1 MDNLEQVVE
10 AIIFSA
16 GNVITKKD
24 ILSKLPDDVKR
35 KDLNK
40 AIRRLSKKYSGKA
53 GIHLTVM
60 ENDVQFTSN
69 PDYGDI
75 VAEVLRVTKEKELSK
90 VLLEVLS
97 IVAYMGPITKTQI
110 EDIRNTNSEYAV
122 STLCRFDLIYPCGR
136 ADTLGRPTL
145 YKTTH
150 KFLQKFGLKS
160 LKDLPDK
167 EEVLKRLKDLNPV
180 EKSDSLFR
188 EIDTDN
194 LDDILQ
200 EGDDIDER
208 IEAAK
213 RDFVDVY
220 MNTDEIPDFLDG
232 EDVNVIDDEEDKTL
246 PESEYDES
254 DENDDYEEEDDFDE
268 EDSYDDEET
277 DEDTY
282 DDEDDDYVETSSVF
296 DDEDEDYGDDE
307 IVAEDDDMDDDFGG
321 GLYD

>member
-24 ILSKLPDDVKR
+24 ILSKLPEDVKR

-40 AIRRLSKKYSGKA
+40 AIRRLSKKYSGKV

-75 VAEVLRVTKEKELSK
+75 VADVLRVTKEKELSK

-97 IVAYMGPITKTQI
+97 IIAYMGPITKTQI

-122 STLCRFDLIYPCGR
+122 SALCRFDLIYPCGR

-200 EGDDIDER
+200 EDDDIDDR

-232 EDVNVIDDEEDKTL
+232 EEVDVIGDEEAAIADYSEDEEDEDL
-246 PESEYDES
+246 DAADDFED
-254 DENDDYEEEDDFDE
+254 DDYEDEEEDEQYGDE
-268 EDSYDDEET
+268 TDDE
-277 DEDTY
+277 
-282 DDEDDDYVETSSVF
+282 DDYVETSSVF
-296 DDEDEDYGDDE
+296 DDEDEEYGDDDE
-307 IVAEDDDMDDDFGG
+307 SDNGEYDDRFGG

>member
-24 ILSKLPDDVKR
+24 ILSKLPEDVKR

-75 VAEVLRVTKEKELSK
+75 VADVLRVTKEKELSK

-97 IVAYMGPITKTQI
+97 IIAYMGPITKTQI

-122 STLCRFDLIYPCGR
+122 SALCRFDLIYPCGR

-200 EGDDIDER
+200 EDDDIDDR

-232 EDVNVIDDEEDKTL
+232 EEVDVIGDEEAAIADYSEDEEDEDL
-246 PESEYDES
+246 YAADDFED
-254 DENDDYEEEDDFDE
+254 DDYEDEEEDEQYGDE
-268 EDSYDDEET
+268 TDDE
-277 DEDTY
+277 
-282 DDEDDDYVETSSVF
+282 DDYVETSSVF
-296 DDEDEDYGDDE
+296 DDEDEEYGDDDE
-307 IVAEDDDMDDDFGG
+307 SDNGEYDDSFGG

>member
-1 MDNLEQVVE
+1 LDNLEQVVE

-24 ILSKLPDDVKR
+24 ILSKLPEDVKR

-69 PDYGDI
+69 PNYGDI
-75 VAEVLRVTKEKELSK
+75 VADVLRVTKEKELSK

-97 IVAYMGPITKTQI
+97 IIAYMGPITKTQI

-122 STLCRFDLIYPCGR
+122 SALCRFDLIYPCGR

-200 EGDDIDER
+200 EDDDIDDR

-232 EDVNVIDDEEDKTL
+232 EEVDVIGDEEAAIADYSEDEEDEDL
-246 PESEYDES
+246 DAADDFED
-254 DENDDYEEEDDFDE
+254 DDYEDEEEDEQYGDE
-268 EDSYDDEET
+268 TDDE
-277 DEDTY
+277 
-282 DDEDDDYVETSSVF
+282 DDYVETSSVF
-296 DDEDEDYGDDE
+296 DDEDEEYGDDDE
-307 IVAEDDDMDDDFGG
+307 SDNGEYDDSFGG

>member
-1 MDNLEQVVE
+1 LDNLEQVVE

-24 ILSKLPDDVKR
+24 ILSKLPEDVKR

-75 VAEVLRVTKEKELSK
+75 VADVLRVTKEKELSK

-97 IVAYMGPITKTQI
+97 IIAYMGPITKTQI

-122 STLCRFDLIYPCGR
+122 SALCRFDLIYPCGR

-150 KFLQKFGLKS
+150 KFIQKFGLKS

-200 EGDDIDER
+200 EDDDIDDR

-232 EDVNVIDDEEDKTL
+232 EEVDVIGDEEAAIADYSEDEEDEDL
-246 PESEYDES
+246 DAADDFED
-254 DENDDYEEEDDFDE
+254 DDYEDEEEDEQYGDE
-268 EDSYDDEET
+268 TDDE
-277 DEDTY
+277 
-282 DDEDDDYVETSSVF
+282 DDYVETSSVF
-296 DDEDEDYGDDE
+296 DDEDEEYGDDDE
-307 IVAEDDDMDDDFGG
+307 SDNGEYDDSFGG

>member
-24 ILSKLPDDVKR
+24 ILSKLPEDVKR

-75 VAEVLRVTKEKELSK
+75 VADVLRVTKEKELSK

-97 IVAYMGPITKTQI
+97 IIAYMGPITKTQI

-122 STLCRFDLIYPCGR
+122 SALCRFDLIYPCGR

-200 EGDDIDER
+200 EDDDIDDR

-232 EDVNVIDDEEDKTL
+232 EEVDVIGDEEAAIADYSEDEEDEDL
-246 PESEYDES
+246 DAADDFED
-254 DENDDYEEEDDFDE
+254 DDYEDEEEDEQYGDE
-268 EDSYDDEET
+268 TDDE
-277 DEDTY
+277 
-282 DDEDDDYVETSSVF
+282 DDYVETSSVLDD
-296 DDEDEDYGDDE
+296 DDEEYGDDDE
-307 IVAEDDDMDDDFGG
+307 SDDGEYDDSFGG

>member
-24 ILSKLPDDVKR
+24 ILSKLPEDVKR

-75 VAEVLRVTKEKELSK
+75 VADVLRVTKEKELSK

-97 IVAYMGPITKTQI
+97 IIAYMGPITKTQI

-122 STLCRFDLIYPCGR
+122 SALCRFDLIYPCGR

-200 EGDDIDER
+200 EDDDIDDR

-232 EDVNVIDDEEDKTL
+232 EEVDVIGDEEAAIADYSEDEEDEDL
-246 PESEYDES
+246 DAADDFED
-254 DENDDYEEEDDFDE
+254 DDYEDEEEDEQYGDE
-268 EDSYDDEET
+268 TDDE
-277 DEDTY
+277 
-282 DDEDDDYVETSSVF
+282 DDYVETSSVF
-296 DDEDEDYGDDE
+296 DDEDEEYGDDDE
-307 IVAEDDDMDDDFGG
+307 SDNGEYDDSFGG

>member
-24 ILSKLPDDVKR
+24 ILSKLPEDVKR

-75 VAEVLRVTKEKELSK
+75 VADVLRVTKEKELSK

-97 IVAYMGPITKTQI
+97 IIAYMGPITKTQI

-122 STLCRFDLIYPCGR
+122 SALCRFDLIYPCGR

-200 EGDDIDER
+200 EDDDIDDR

-232 EDVNVIDDEEDKTL
+232 EEVDVIGDEEAAIADYSEDEEDEDL
-246 PESEYDES
+246 DAADDFED
-254 DENDDYEEEDDFDE
+254 DDYEDEEEDEQYGDE
-268 EDSYDDEET
+268 TDDE
-277 DEDTY
+277 
-282 DDEDDDYVETSSVF
+282 DDYVETSSVF
-296 DDEDEDYGDDE
+296 DDEDEEYGDDDE
-307 IVAEDDDMDDDFGG
+307 SDDGEYDDSFGG

>member
-24 ILSKLPDDVKR
+24 ILSKLPEDVKR

-75 VAEVLRVTKEKELSK
+75 VADVLRVTKEKELSK

-97 IVAYMGPITKTQI
+97 IIAYMGPITKTQI

-122 STLCRFDLIYPCGR
+122 SALCRFDLIYPCGR

-200 EGDDIDER
+200 EDDDIDDR

-232 EDVNVIDDEEDKTL
+232 EEVDVIGDEEAAIADYSEDEEDEDL
-246 PESEYDES
+246 DAADDFED
-254 DENDDYEEEDDFDE
+254 DDYEDEEEDEQYGDE
-268 EDSYDDEET
+268 TDDE
-277 DEDTY
+277 
-282 DDEDDDYVETSSVF
+282 DDYVETSSVF
-296 DDEDEDYGDDE
+296 DDEDEEYGDDDE
-307 IVAEDDDMDDDFGG
+307 SDNGEYDDRFGG

>member
-1 MDNLEQVVE
+1 LDNLEQVVE

-24 ILSKLPDDVKR
+24 ILSKLPEDVKR

-75 VAEVLRVTKEKELSK
+75 VADVLRVTKEKELSK

-97 IVAYMGPITKTQI
+97 IIAYMGPITKTQI

-122 STLCRFDLIYPCGR
+122 SALCRFDLIYPCGR

-200 EGDDIDER
+200 EDDDIDDR

-232 EDVNVIDDEEDKTL
+232 EEVDVIGDEEAAIADYSEDEEDEDL
-246 PESEYDES
+246 DAADDFED
-254 DENDDYEEEDDFDE
+254 DDYEDEEEDEQYGDE
-268 EDSYDDEET
+268 TDDE
-277 DEDTY
+277 
-282 DDEDDDYVETSSVF
+282 DDYVETSSVF
-296 DDEDEDYGDDE
+296 DDEDEEYGDDDE
-307 IVAEDDDMDDDFGG
+307 SDNGEYDDSFGG

>member
-1 MDNLEQVVE
+1 LDNLEQVVE

-24 ILSKLPDDVKR
+24 ILSKLPEDVKR

-75 VAEVLRVTKEKELSK
+75 VADVLRVTKEKELSK

-97 IVAYMGPITKTQI
+97 IIAYMGPITKTQI

-122 STLCRFDLIYPCGR
+122 SALCRFDLIYPCGR

-200 EGDDIDER
+200 EDDDIDDR

-232 EDVNVIDDEEDKTL
+232 EEVDVIGDEEAAIADY
-246 PESEYDES
+246 SEDEEYE
-254 DENDDYEEEDDFDE
+254 DLDAADDFEDDDYEDEEEDEQYGDE
-268 EDSYDDEET
+268 TDDE
-277 DEDTY
+277 
-282 DDEDDDYVETSSVF
+282 DDYVETSSVF
-296 DDEDEDYGDDE
+296 DDEDEEYGDDDE
-307 IVAEDDDMDDDFGG
+307 SDNGEYDDSFGG

>member
-24 ILSKLPDDVKR
+24 ILSKLPEDVKR

-75 VAEVLRVTKEKELSK
+75 VADVLRVTKEKELSK

-97 IVAYMGPITKTQI
+97 IIAYMGPITKTQI

-122 STLCRFDLIYPCGR
+122 SALCRFDLIYPCGR

-200 EGDDIDER
+200 EDDDIDDR

-232 EDVNVIDDEEDKTL
+232 EEVDVIGDEEAAIADYSK
-246 PESEYDES
+246 DEEE
-254 DENDDYEEEDDFDE
+254 DLDAADDFEDDDYEDEEEDEQYGDE
-268 EDSYDDEET
+268 TDDE
-277 DEDTY
+277 
-282 DDEDDDYVETSSVF
+282 DDYVETSSVLDD
-296 DDEDEDYGDDE
+296 DDEEYGDDDE
-307 IVAEDDDMDDDFGG
+307 SDDGEYDDSFGG

>member
-24 ILSKLPDDVKR
+24 ILSKLPEDVKR

-75 VAEVLRVTKEKELSK
+75 VADVLRVTKEKELSK

-97 IVAYMGPITKTQI
+97 IIAYMGPITKTQI

-122 STLCRFDLIYPCGR
+122 SALCRFDLIYPCGR

-200 EGDDIDER
+200 EDDDIDDR
-208 IEAAK
+208 IEVAK

-232 EDVNVIDDEEDKTL
+232 EEVDVIGDEEAAIADYSEDEEDEDL
-246 PESEYDES
+246 DAADDFED
-254 DENDDYEEEDDFDE
+254 DDYEDEEEDEQYGDE
-268 EDSYDDEET
+268 TDDE
-277 DEDTY
+277 
-282 DDEDDDYVETSSVF
+282 DDYVETSSVF
-296 DDEDEDYGDDE
+296 DDEDEEYGDDDE
-307 IVAEDDDMDDDFGG
+307 SDNGEYDDSFGG

>member
-24 ILSKLPDDVKR
+24 ILSKLPEDVKR

-75 VAEVLRVTKEKELSK
+75 VADVLRVTKEKELSK

-97 IVAYMGPITKTQI
+97 IIAYMGPITKTQI

-122 STLCRFDLIYPCGR
+122 SALCRFDLIYPCGR

-200 EGDDIDER
+200 EDDDIDDR

-232 EDVNVIDDEEDKTL
+232 EEVDVIGDEEAAIADYSEDEEDEDL
-246 PESEYDES
+246 DAADDFED
-254 DENDDYEEEDDFDE
+254 DDYEDEEEDE
-268 EDSYDDEET
+268 QYGEET
-277 DEDTY
+277 D
-282 DDEDDDYVETSSVF
+282 DEDDYVETSSVF
-296 DDEDEDYGDDE
+296 DDEDEEYGDDDE
-307 IVAEDDDMDDDFGG
+307 SDDGEYDDSFGG

>member
-24 ILSKLPDDVKR
+24 ILSKLPEDVKR

-75 VAEVLRVTKEKELSK
+75 VADVLRVTKEKELSK

-97 IVAYMGPITKTQI
+97 IIAYMGPITKTQI

-122 STLCRFDLIYPCGR
+122 SALCRFDLIYPCGR

-200 EGDDIDER
+200 EDDDIDDR

-232 EDVNVIDDEEDKTL
+232 EEVDVIGDEEAAIVDYSEDEEDEDL
-246 PESEYDES
+246 DAADDFED
-254 DENDDYEEEDDFDE
+254 DDYEDEEEDEQYGDE
-268 EDSYDDEET
+268 TDDE
-277 DEDTY
+277 
-282 DDEDDDYVETSSVF
+282 DDYVETSSVF
-296 DDEDEDYGDDE
+296 DDEDEEYGDDDE
-307 IVAEDDDMDDDFGG
+307 SDNGEYDDSFGG

>member
-24 ILSKLPDDVKR
+24 ILSKLPEDVKR

-75 VAEVLRVTKEKELSK
+75 VADVLRVTKEKELSK

-97 IVAYMGPITKTQI
+97 IIAYMGPITKTQI

-122 STLCRFDLIYPCGR
+122 SALCRFDLIYPCGR

-200 EGDDIDER
+200 EDDDIDDR

-232 EDVNVIDDEEDKTL
+232 EEVDVIGDEEAAIADYSEDEDDEDLDAAGDFED
-246 PESEYDES
+246 
-254 DENDDYEEEDDFDE
+254 DDYEDEEEDEQYGDE
-268 EDSYDDEET
+268 TDDE
-277 DEDTY
+277 
-282 DDEDDDYVETSSVF
+282 DDYVETSSVF
-296 DDEDEDYGDDE
+296 DDEDEEYGDDDE
-307 IVAEDDDMDDDFGG
+307 SDNGEYDDSFGG

>member
-24 ILSKLPDDVKR
+24 ILSKLPEDVKR

-75 VAEVLRVTKEKELSK
+75 VADVLRVTKEKELSK

-97 IVAYMGPITKTQI
+97 IIAYMGPITKTQI

-122 STLCRFDLIYPCGR
+122 SALCRFDLIYPCGR

-200 EGDDIDER
+200 EDDDIDDR

-232 EDVNVIDDEEDKTL
+232 EEVDVIGDEEAAIADYSKDEEDEDL
-246 PESEYDES
+246 DAADDFED
-254 DENDDYEEEDDFDE
+254 DDYEDEEEDEQYGDE
-268 EDSYDDEET
+268 TDDE
-277 DEDTY
+277 
-282 DDEDDDYVETSSVF
+282 DDYVETSSVLDD
-296 DDEDEDYGDDE
+296 DDEEYGDDDE
-307 IVAEDDDMDDDFGG
+307 SDDGEYDDSFGG